1 MKRRNGGHV
10 GDLLPAY
17 AQGTLGHKGLARVR
31 QHLDH
36 CVACRVEAADWQAVK
51 EGTRLAAYAPA
62 PSPALLD
69 DIWDKI
75 DQQGWATP
83 APARQPRAL
92 RTRSWAAAPWQILLG
107 QLPLVHRRIWIASAL
122 TMALGWV
129 VALPLGTSAGSVVA
143 LLAPLVA
150 AIGVAFIYGPEN
162 DPALEIALS
171 TPTSP
176 RLVLLARLTLV
187 FGYDL
192 LLAGGATAVLAL
204 LKGVTLW
211 PLIALWLGP
220 MLCLSALSLLLA
232 LMVGST
238 AAVLLALALWG
249 FHVTIGLGAGNGLFP
264 GDAFSALNLLWGTN
278 LPALLLAALLVTAA
292 FAYAPRREP
301 SLALN

>member
-1 MKRRNGGHV
+1 MIGQQDGRHV
-10 GDLLPAY
+10 ADVLPAY
-17 AQGTLGHKGLARVR
+17 AQGTLAPADATRVR
-31 QHLDH
+31 RHLDR
-36 CVACRVEAADWQAVK
+36 CPLCRAEAVEWEAIKGA
-51 EGTRLAAYAPA
+51 TRMAAYAPA

-69 DIWDKI
+69 GVWEQI
-75 DQQGWATP
+75 DQQERATP
-83 APARQPRAL
+83 ALARQR
-92 RTRSWAAAPWQILLG
+92 WAPWQVLLG

-129 VALPLGTSAGSVVA
+129 VALPLGTSAGAVVA
-143 LLAPLVA
+143 LLTPLVA

-192 LLAGGATAVLAL
+192 ALAGGATVLLAL

-232 LMVGST
+232 LIVGAT
-238 AAVLLALALWG
+238 AAVLLALVVWG
-249 FHVTIGLGAGNGLFP
+249 LHVTIGLGAGNGLLH

-278 LPALLLAALLVTAA
+278 LPALLLATLFVTAA
-292 FAYAPRREP
+292 FVYAPRREP